1 MSDIRRP
8 RDYETVVREKESA
21 KQNIK
26 IAREQR
32 PRILTAAKTKLLEAE
47 TQSNI
52 TFSVARTNARIAVKR
67 AETEAKA
74 IVKAYETEAETYK
87 SIMVNQGLS
96 IDGFLAYLTTRAIEE
111 NRKSVNVNLDS
122 PTKTTG
128 TRT

>member
-26 IAREQR
+26 IARQER

-52 TFSVARTNARIAVKR
+52 TLSVARTNARIAVKR

-74 IVKAYETEAETYK
+74 IVKAYETEAET
-87 SIMVNQGLS
+87 SIMDNQGLS

-111 NRKSVNVNLDS
+111 NRKSVNVNLES
-122 PTKTTG
+122 PAKATG
-128 TRT
+128 AST